1 MLSERR
7 DLSAARAFFPS
18 ARTVTGALPDRLTT
32 DGHDGCP
39 AAIRSELGEVVRH
52 RTNVNFNNRLQQ
64 DHHGIKD
71 RYRPV
76 RGFKSIAS
84 AGRSCRTF
92 DGVRGFLRTR
102 VSSSPVSTQ
111 FAGDCVISTA
121 PSRTS
126 ESSKLPEFDLPSL
139 IVSPFD
145 TSWHDR

>member
-92 DGVRGFLRTR
+92 DGVRGFLRTQFFIAS
-102 VSSSPVSTQ
+102 VHPVRRRLRHLH
-111 FAGDCVISTA
+111 
-121 PSRTS
+121 RTVA
-126 ESSKLPEFDLPSL
+126 DLGIL
-139 IVSPFD
+139 EAA
-145 TSWHDR
+145 